1 MTTQFPD
8 ICVFEGQKWA
18 IEQWQG
24 KTDCVPD
31 NESLGIETESPNTA
45 NWSGRIDHF
54 MVYQGR
60 LYLFKLEV
68 NLAETSKDALPDG
81 ARREV
86 LLRYEPWEICD
97 NAGTRIEMREFRF
110 DYLVFDN
117 LPIPFTGRLVLS
129 GPDLDDWEH
138 PIPDFEVEADQYQVT
153 LEFTEG
159 RLLEVF

>member
-8 ICVFEGQKWA
+8 TCVFEGQKWA
-18 IEQWQG
+18 IEQWLG
-24 KTDCVPD
+24 ETDCVPD
-31 NESLGIETESPNTA
+31 NESLGIETESPSTA

-54 MVYQGR
+54 MVYQGQ

-68 NLAETSKDALPDG
+68 NLAEASKDALPDG

-97 NAGTRIEMREFRF
+97 SAGSRVEMREFRF
-110 DYLVFDN
+110 EYLVFDD

-129 GPDLDDWEH
+129 GPYLDDWEH
-138 PIPDFEVEADQYQVT
+138 PLPEVEVAEEEERITVK
-153 LEFTEG
+153 FVEG
-159 RLLEVF
+159 RFVEWY